1 MGTSMKPGLSKSKI
15 LSYRQCPKRLWL
27 EKRMPEVAETSDA
40 SERAFAIGHA
50 VGAAAQSLLPN
61 GFLVE
66 YQEDLRRAVAVTRE
80 ALAAFPDRPIFEAAF
95 DHDGVLIRADV
106 LIPEGRKYRL
116 CEVKAAS
123 GVKDYYLDDCAVQA
137 WVLRANGL
145 VLSDVELLH
154 IDTSFVYPGGGRYEG
169 LFSKVSLDGRLPEAE
184 VPDWVDGARTVL
196 SQPEPTV
203 AMGPHCD
210 DPFTCPFKTYCA
222 RNDPPA
228 PDYPV
233 ASLPRG
239 GKLAQRLADEG
250 FADLRDVPVERLT
263 STVHRR
269 VHAATVSGM
278 PYVSPHVANVVRDL
292 AYPRYFMD
300 FETARFAVPIWAGTR
315 PYQQVPFQWSVHVE
329 HATGHLEARMF
340 LHLNAEDPR
349 EAFLLSLLAAVGD
362 AGPVL
367 AYYASFER
375 SRIEELADAFP
386 QHRAAAEALTARI
399 VDLHPIAREH
409 YYHRDMRGSWSLKAV
424 LPTVAPDLDYANL
437 EDVQEGG
444 AAEAAF
450 QEAMSTDTT
459 PERRDVLRKALE
471 VYCAR
476 DTLALVRLVA
486 YFSAAPPSGLAQ

>member
-1 MGTSMKPGLSKSKI
+1 MKPGLSKSKI

-27 EKRMPEVAETSDA
+27 EKRMPEVAEASDA

-50 VGAAAQSLLPN
+50 VGAAARSLLAD
-61 GFLVE
+61 GVLVE
-66 YQEDLRRAVAVTRE
+66 YQDDLRRAVAVTRE
-80 ALAAFPDRPIFEAAF
+80 TLAAHPDRPIFEAAF

-145 VLSDVELLH
+145 ELSGVELVH
-154 IDTSFVYPGGGRYEG
+154 IDTSFVYPGGGRYQG
-169 LFSKVSLDGRLPEAE
+169 LFGKVSLDGQLPEAD
-184 VPDWVDGARTVL
+184 VPAWVDGARAVL
-196 SQPEPTV
+196 SQPEPAV
-203 AMGPHCD
+203 PMGPQCD

-228 PDYPV
+228 PNYPV
-233 ASLPRG
+233 AALPRG
-239 GKLAQRLADEG
+239 GKLALRLADEG
-250 FADLRDVPVERLT
+250 FADLRDVPVARLT
-263 STVHRR
+263 SAVHRR
-269 VHAATVSGM
+269 VHAATVSGT
-278 PYVSPHVANVVRDL
+278 PYVSPAVANVMRGL

-329 HATGHLEARMF
+329 HAPGRVEARMF
-340 LHLNAEDPR
+340 LHLDAADPR

-367 AYYASFER
+367 AYNASFER
-375 SRIEELADAFP
+375 RRIEELAGAFP
-386 QHRAAAEALTARI
+386 RHRAAAEALIARI

-450 QEAMSTDTT
+450 QEAISPDTT
-459 PERRDVLRKALE
+459 PERREVLRRALE

-476 DTLALVRLVA
+476 DTLALVRLVE
-486 YFSAAPPSGLAQ
+486 YFSSAPPSGLSQ

>member
-1 MGTSMKPGLSKSKI
+1 MKPGLSKSKI

-27 EKRMPEVAETSDA
+27 EKRMLEVAETPDT

-50 VGAAAQSLLPN
+50 VGAAAQSLLPD
-61 GFLVE
+61 GVLVE
-66 YQEDLRRAVAVTRE
+66 FQEDLRRAVAVTRE
-80 ALAAFPDRPIFEAAF
+80 TLATYPDRPIFEAAF
-95 DHDGVLIRADV
+95 EHDGVLIRADV

-123 GVKDYYLDDCAVQA
+123 SVKDYYLDDCAVQA

-145 VLSDVELLH
+145 ELSDVELLH

-169 LFSKVSLDGRLPEAE
+169 LFCKVSLDGQLPEAV
-184 VPDWVDGARTVL
+184 VPAWVDGARAVL

-203 AMGPHCD
+203 AMGPQCD

-233 ASLPRG
+233 ASLRRG
-239 GKLAQRLADEG
+239 GKLAQRLAAEG
-250 FADLRDVPVERLT
+250 FADLRDVPAARL
-263 STVHRR
+263 SSAVHRR
-269 VHAATVSGM
+269 VHAATVSGI
-278 PYVSPHVANVVRDL
+278 PYVSPDVANVMRGL

-329 HATGHLEARMF
+329 HAPGQVEARMF
-340 LHLNAEDPR
+340 LHLDADDPR
-349 EAFLLSLLAAVGD
+349 EAFLLSLLDAVGD

-367 AYYASFER
+367 AYYAGFEC

-386 QHRAAAEALTARI
+386 QHRAAAMALIARI

-409 YYHRDMRGSWSLKAV
+409 YYHRDMLGSWSLKAV

-437 EDVQEGG
+437 EEVQEGG

-450 QEAMSTDTT
+450 QEAISRDTT
-459 PERRDVLRKALE
+459 PERREVLRKALQ

-476 DTLALVRLVA
+476 DTLALLRLVE
-486 YFSAAPPSGLAQ
+486 YFSSAPASGLSQ

>member
-1 MGTSMKPGLSKSKI
+1 MKPGLSKSKI

-27 EKRMPEVAETSDA
+27 EKRLPEVSETSDA

-61 GFLVE
+61 GLLVE
-66 YQEDLRRAVAVTRE
+66 FQEDLRRAVAVTRE
-80 ALAAFPDRPIFEAAF
+80 TLAAYPDRPIFEAAF

-123 GVKDYYLDDCAVQA
+123 SVKDYYLDDCAVQA

-145 VLSDVELLH
+145 ELSDVELVH

-169 LFSKVSLDGRLPEAE
+169 LFSKVSLDGQLPEAD
-184 VPDWVDGARTVL
+184 VRAWVDGARAVL
-196 SQPEPTV
+196 SQPEPAV
-203 AMGPHCD
+203 PMGPQCD
-210 DPFTCPFKTYCA
+210 DPFICPFKTYCA

-239 GKLAQRLADEG
+239 GKLLQRLTDDG
-250 FADLRDVPVERLT
+250 FADLRYVPVERLN
-263 STVHRR
+263 SAVHRR
-269 VHAATVSGM
+269 VHAATVSGT
-278 PYVSPHVANVVRDL
+278 PYVSPDVANVMHGL

-329 HATGHLEARMF
+329 HAPGQVEARMF
-340 LHLNAEDPR
+340 LHLEANDPR

-362 AGPVL
+362 VGPVL

-375 SRIEELADAFP
+375 SRIAELADALP
-386 QHRAAAEALTARI
+386 QHRAAAEALIARI
-399 VDLHPIAREH
+399 VDLHPIAKEH

-450 QEAMSTDTT
+450 QEAISSETT
-459 PERRDVLRKALE
+459 PERREVLREALE

-476 DTLALVRLVA
+476 DTLALVRLVEF
-486 YFSAAPPSGLAQ
+486 FSSAPPSGLSQ

>member
-1 MGTSMKPGLSKSKI
+1 MKPGLSKSKI

-27 EKRMPEVAETSDA
+27 EKRMPEVAEISEA
-40 SERAFAIGHA
+40 SERAFAVGHA
-50 VGAAAQSLLPN
+50 VGAAAQSLLPD
-61 GFLVE
+61 GVLVE
-66 YQEDLRRAVAVTRE
+66 HQDDLRRALAVTRDIM
-80 ALAAFPDRPIFEAAF
+80 ATYPDRPIFEAAF
-95 DHDGVLIRADV
+95 DCDGVLVRTDV

-123 GVKDYYLDDCAVQA
+123 EVKAYYFADCAVQA

-145 VLSDVELLH
+145 ELSDVELVH
-154 IDTSFVYPGGGRYEG
+154 IDTSFIYTGNGRYEG
-169 LFSKVSLDGRLPEAE
+169 LFGKVSLDGQLPEAE
-184 VPDWVDGARTVL
+184 VPAWVEGARAVL
-196 SQPEPTV
+196 SQPEPIV

-222 RNDPPA
+222 RNDPPG
-228 PDYPV
+228 PEYPI
-233 ASLPRG
+233 ASLSRG

-250 FADLRDVPVERLT
+250 FADLRDVPAARLT
-263 STVHRR
+263 SAVHRR
-269 VHAATVSGM
+269 VYAATVSGT
-278 PYVSPHVANVVRDL
+278 PYVSPDVANVVRGL

-300 FETARFAVPIWAGTR
+300 FETVRFAVPIWAGTR

-329 HATGHLEARMF
+329 HAPGQVEARMF
-340 LHLNAEDPR
+340 LYLDEADPR
-349 EAFLLSLLAAVGD
+349 KAFLLSLLAAVGD
-362 AGPVL
+362 SGPVL

-375 SRIEELADAFP
+375 NRIEELADAFP
-386 QHRAAAEALTARI
+386 QHRAAAEALIARI
-399 VDLHPIAREH
+399 VDLYPIAKEH

-450 QEAMSTDTT
+450 REAISPETT

-486 YFSAAPPSGLAQ
+486 YFSSATPSGLSQ